1 VRSMR
6 RHGLG
11 DMQRILSGD
20 PVADAGGRAGAQLL
34 GEGLPCTAVIAY
46 NDKTAIELLDVL
58 ARARVDVP
66 EALSVVGY
74 DDSTLSRLT
83 HIYLTTVS
91 QDPQRQAEHAIAAA
105 VGRLEAGT
113 RGSHDFVLAPR
124 LVVRGTTGPAPTGPA
139 PR

>member
-1 VRSMR
+1 MR

-11 DMQRILSGD
+11 ELQRILSGD

-34 GEGLPCTAVIAY
+34 GEKLPCTAVIAF
-46 NDKTAIELLDVL
+46 NDTTAIQLLDVL

-74 DDSTLSRLT
+74 DDSTLSRLA
-83 HIYLTTVS
+83 HVNLTTVS
-91 QDPQRQAEHAIAAA
+91 QDPKRQAEHAIAAA
-105 VGRLEAGT
+105 VARLEGQA
-113 RGSHDFVLAPR
+113 RGEHDFVLAPR
-124 LVVRGTTGPAPTGPA
+124 LVVRGTTGPP